1 MLIFKHLLLP
11 KRTVMSLIRQLS
23 TGIAALFMTLNPAWA
38 DFGAGLD
45 AYTSGSFEQA
55 AREWAPLAEQGEVD
69 AQYHLALLYE
79 EGQGVEKNDDLARF
93 WYLRAAQKGYVD
105 AFFALGDIYAA
116 GRGTEPDRSL
126 AYHWYTMAAASGHA
140 RAKEVVGRFAPKL
153 STQQM
158 AESGRITKAW
168 TLAHV
173 H

>member
-1 MLIFKHLLLP
+1 MLICLNLLLS
-11 KRTVMSLIRQLS
+11 KQTGMSPLKKLF
-23 TGIAALFMTLNPAWA
+23 AAVAACTIMVTTASA

-79 EGQGVEKNDDLARF
+79 EGQGIEKNNDLARF

-105 AFFALGDIYAA
+105 AYFALGEIYAV
-116 GRGTEPDRSL
+116 GRGTEADRSL
-126 AYHWYTMAAASGHA
+126 AFHWYTMAAASGHS